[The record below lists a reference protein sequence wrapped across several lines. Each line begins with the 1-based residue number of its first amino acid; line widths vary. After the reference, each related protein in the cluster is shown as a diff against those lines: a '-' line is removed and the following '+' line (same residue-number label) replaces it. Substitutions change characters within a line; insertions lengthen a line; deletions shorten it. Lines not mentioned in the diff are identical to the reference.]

1 MRNKEKLIELY
12 DLCGE
17 NDLRFSPPYWIV
29 KLCLIHKNLKFKTT
43 PIRFTE
49 KKKIQ
54 FSGQNLVPIITFNKE
69 IICES

>member
-29 KLCLIHKNLKFKTT
+29 KLCLIHKNLKFKTLQLKVL
-43 PIRFTE
+43 IF
-49 KKKIQ
+49 
-54 FSGQNLVPIITFNKE
+54 
-69 IICES
+69 